1 MHSGTASPLLNHSW
15 DLSPKEAIALQRE
28 LAPLVCK
35 RDDFGTV
42 RHVAGV
48 DIGFEDDGEVTRAAV
63 VVLSLPELA
72 VVDQA
77 LVRAPTRFPYIP
89 GLLSF
94 REIPATLEAIAALT
108 IKPEML
114 LMDGQGIAHPRRL
127 GVASHLGL
135 VTGIPSIGVAKT
147 LLVGKHEDPPQERGA
162 WTPLMHQDELIGCA
176 LRTRVGTKPIY
187 VSIGHRVSLES
198 AIAMVMRCT
207 GRFRLPETTRHAHRL
222 ASEKR

>member
-1 MHSGTASPLLNHSW
+1 MLASENNPLLNHSW
-15 DLSPKEAIALQRE
+15 DLTPLEAIALQRE
-28 LAPLVCK
+28 LAPLVS
-35 RDDFGTV
+35 RTDDFGEV

-48 DIGFEDDGEVTRAAV
+48 DIGFERNGEVTRAAV
-63 VVLSLPELA
+63 VVLALPDLTP
-72 VVDQA
+72 VDQA
-77 LVRAPTRFPYIP
+77 LVRSPTRFPYIP

-94 REIPATLEAIAALT
+94 REIPAALEAIGALR
-108 IKPEML
+108 IRPDML

-127 GVASHLGL
+127 GIASHLGL

-147 LLVGKHEDPPQERGA
+147 LLVGKYEEPPQERGA
-162 WTPLMHQDELIGCA
+162 WTPLTHKDEMIGCA

-187 VSIGHRVSLES
+187 VSIGHRISLDS

-222 ASEKR
+222 ASQTR